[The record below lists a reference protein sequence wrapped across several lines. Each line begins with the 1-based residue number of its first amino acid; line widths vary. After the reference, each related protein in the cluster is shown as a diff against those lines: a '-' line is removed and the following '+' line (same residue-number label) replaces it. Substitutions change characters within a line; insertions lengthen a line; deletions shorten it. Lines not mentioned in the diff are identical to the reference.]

1 MERSAPLIKEK
12 KKITIKI
19 NQEDEDEKYFKENF

>member
-1 MERSAPLIKEK
+1 MFVSSK

-19 NQEDEDEKYFKENF
+19 